1 MTTLCL
7 FPEAGYSS
15 PYPLPLHGHG
25 SLIQSLACLARTESL
40 PSPWLEFP
48 SDGHGSC
55 GEDNVA
61 TCLAVQGP
69 ALAWLPGRG
78 ALQALACA
86 HHTPLDIL
94 IQILQSQLSPLPHS
108 GLLTY
113 LTRMPV

>member
-1 MTTLCL
+1 MGMDLV
-7 FPEAGYSS
+7 G
-15 PYPLPLHGHG
+15 
-25 SLIQSLACLARTESL
+25 RTVL
-40 PSPWLEFP
+40 
-48 SDGHGSC
+48 
-55 GEDNVA
+55 A